1 MKTTDYINSKIIKYQ
16 RGDNIQRKDAI
27 KDYKPQIQESIK
39 QQYTPTY
46 SEISQDNRSE
56 WEKSQSREK
65 ADKAYK
71 DYMQAK
77 NTEEGLHNLNG
88 FLTFTDYVGLGTG
101 VGSIIGRGLKYA
113 GKQAIKRA
121 TKNKMLKELGE
132 DYTNRLIRALGDRKD
147 SRLNATMKFGN
158 ITAEFADYLKQQG
171 VDISK
176 FTDRDLINLM
186 SLRNESVNS
195 NLPLSGR
202 FSLISDRRNNGVLYY
217 QSDLYSGKN
226 NKIGQLYGEAIN
238 KDLKVSSLS
247 KENLSTSK
255 EKRNK

>member
-1 MKTTDYINSKIIKYQ
+1 MKTTDYINCKIIKYQ
-16 RGDNIQRKDAI
+16 RGDNIQRRDAI
-27 KDYKPQIQESIK
+27 KDYRPQIQEPIK

-132 DYTNRLIRALGDRKD
+132 DYTNRLIRALGDRKEPV
-147 SRLNATMKFGN
+147 G
-158 ITAEFADYLKQQG
+158 G
-171 VDISK
+171 
-176 FTDRDLINLM
+176 INL
-186 SLRNESVNS
+186 S
-195 NLPLSGR
+195 
-202 FSLISDRRNNGVLYY
+202 
-217 QSDLYSGKN
+217 
-226 NKIGQLYGEAIN
+226 
-238 KDLKVSSLS
+238 
-247 KENLSTSK
+247 
-255 EKRNK
+255 